1 VTGHHASKSAD
12 LSDLNHNLR
21 RRIDGLPMAREQ
33 IGDFQVLSVDFYP
46 KEAQL
51 VTFRDPSSFFV
62 LYHPDCSNLVR
73 DHLETLTRKVRAQ
86 EHRSNQS
93 RITDVYRSFRL
104 VLPWENTRRYDST
117 GLKRLHIKPR
127 CTVRISQGLFKK
139 LWTTM
144 RGFIPTF
151 LRRRQPRS
159 HELFYY

>member
-1 VTGHHASKSAD
+1 MTSHRASKSAD

-33 IGDFQVLSVDFYP
+33 IGGFQTLSVDFYP

-73 DHLETLTRKVRAQ
+73 GHLEALTQKVRAPD
-86 EHRSNQS
+86 HRMSQS
-93 RITDVYRSFRL
+93 RTIDVYRSFPL
-104 VLPWENTRRYDST
+104 VLHWENTRRFDFT
-117 GLKRLHIKPR
+117 GHRRRHIKLR
-127 CTVRISQGLFKK
+127 YTARIWQGLCKK

-144 RGFIPTF
+144 RGFIPTS
-151 LRRRQPRS
+151 LHKRQVRS
-159 HELFYY
+159 QEQSCC